1 MSRIIPVTN
10 TIHIPSNKTEK
21 KMQSLVVPSD
31 SAYCP
36 AITSF
41 HSFEA
46 RGKKNKH
53 FYFMP
58 NLWSVLRYTNQTDN
72 RIFYA
77 YFLIVPLV

>member
-46 RGKKNKH
+46 PVEKKINISTSCPICGV
-53 FYFMP
+53 Y
-58 NLWSVLRYTNQTDN
+58 
-72 RIFYA
+72 
-77 YFLIVPLV
+77 